1 MVSNQ
6 EDLTAP
12 IEDISPKQRYSFYG
26 KQQIVIYRSLAI
38 PISVNLPGGNDQENL
53 WRVKWTFLV
62 DQDWK
67 SQ

>member
-26 KQQIVIYRSLAI
+26 LKTRKNHLQQLGNSPQCESSSQER
-38 PISVNLPGGNDQENL
+38 PGKF
-53 WRVKWTFLV
+53 VKSEMNVFG
-62 DQDWK
+62 
-67 SQ
+67 